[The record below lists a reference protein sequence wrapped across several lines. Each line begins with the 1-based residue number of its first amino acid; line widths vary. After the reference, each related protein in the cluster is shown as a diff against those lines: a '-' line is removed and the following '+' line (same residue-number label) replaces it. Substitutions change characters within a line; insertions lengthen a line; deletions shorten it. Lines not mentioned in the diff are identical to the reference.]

1 MEPSPVP
8 PVAFRRDNPP
18 SQPAWNSA
26 KSSGFTIIEILVAVA
41 VLTLLLLLVAQI
53 VQSGSLVIGGSRK
66 HLAAD
71 AQARE
76 VFNRFA
82 ADLAGLVRR
91 PDTDAVFTN
100 ASATNAA
107 MIFYSESPGFFASS
121 IPVTNRSSVSL
132 VGYRVN
138 VAKLERLG
146 KGLTWGGSSNVPVF
160 LTYATNR
167 VATNSVPV
175 PGSTISD
182 VWTGISSSA
191 DPDFHLQADGVF
203 RLAFCFRKK
212 DGTYSFTLPVDPV
225 SGPLSGVSSIVV
237 TLAVLDDESRKMVTD
252 TTKLAAALDDPTSAN
267 LAAGTLP
274 GKIWQA
280 NVENVQTFATKA
292 GIPVAAASR
301 VRIYQRS
308 FPLNT
313 P

>member
-1 MEPSPVP
+1 MEPSPKS
-8 PVAFRRDNPP
+8 PVAFCRANR
-18 SQPAWNSA
+18 ASA
-26 KSSGFTIIEILVAVA
+26 KGVGFTLIELLVAVA

-53 VQSGSLVIGGSRK
+53 VQSGSLIIGGSRK

-76 VFNRFA
+76 IFNRFA
-82 ADLAGLVRR
+82 ADLASLVRR

-121 IPVTNRSSVSL
+121 IPATNRSPVSL

-138 VAKLERLG
+138 AAKLERLG
-146 KGLTWGGSSNVPVF
+146 KGLTWSGNSNVPVF

-167 VATNSVPV
+167 VTTNSTPV
-175 PGSTISD
+175 SGSIITD
-182 VWTGISSSA
+182 VWPGISTSN
-191 DPDFHLQADGVF
+191 DPDFHLQADAVF

-225 SGPLSGVSSIVV
+225 SGPLSGVSSIVL
-237 TLAVLDDESRKMVTD
+237 TLAVLDEESRKIVND
-252 TTKLAAALDDPTSAN
+252 TSKLAAALDDPTSAD

-274 GKIWQA
+274 GKIWQKNA
-280 NVENVQTFATKA
+280 EDVQSFATKA
-292 GIPVAAASR
+292 GIPPAAASR